1 MLTVKL
7 EPQEI
12 QLAISAINNA
22 QFYGKDAHMVSS
34 ALKKFETKLEN
45 FKPVQG

>member
-7 EPQEI
+7 EPQEV
-12 QLAISAINNA
+12 QLAISAIHQA

-45 FKPVQG
+45 FKPVQS

>member
-1 MLTVKL
+1 MLTLKL

-12 QLAISAINNA
+12 QLAVNAINQA
-22 QFYGKDAHMVSS
+22 QFYGRDAHAVSS
-34 ALKKFETKLEN
+34 ALKKFESKLEN

>member
-1 MLTVKL
+1 MITLKL

-12 QLAISAINNA
+12 QLAITAINQA
-22 QFYGKDAHMVSS
+22 HILGKDAHMVSS
-34 ALKKFETKLEN
+34 ALKKFESKLEN